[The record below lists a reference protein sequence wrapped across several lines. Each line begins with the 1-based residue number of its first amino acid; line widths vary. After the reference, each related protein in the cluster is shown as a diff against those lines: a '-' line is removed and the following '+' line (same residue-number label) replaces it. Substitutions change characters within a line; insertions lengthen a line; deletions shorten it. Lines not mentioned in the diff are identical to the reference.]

1 MAPKS
6 SRAERTFSVVGYA
19 ALLMFWWVTLQ
30 FVIQSGYNTFHHGV
44 SALFFVVN
52 ITIFAAATLGSL
64 FYLATSKKTAL
75 AIAKSVVLSL
85 LGMSFAYVSLW
96 YSGTVLL

>member
-1 MAPKS
+1 MDKS
-6 SRAERTFSVVGYA
+6 LTRAERAFSVVGYA

-30 FVIQSGYNTFHHGV
+30 FVVQTGYNTFHHGV

-52 ITIFAAATLGSL
+52 VTIFLAAALGSL
-64 FYLATSKKTAL
+64 FYLAYSKNTAL
-75 AIAKSVVLSL
+75 GIAKSVVLSL
-85 LGMSFAYVSLW
+85 LGMVFAFLSLW

>member
-1 MAPKS
+1 MAKS
-6 SRAERTFSVVGYA
+6 LRAERVFSVVGYA

-30 FVIQSGYNTFHHGV
+30 FVIQAGYNTFHHGV
-44 SALFFVVN
+44 SALFFIVN
-52 ITIFAAATLGSL
+52 VTIFATSAIGSI
-64 FYLATSKKTAL
+64 FYLATSKNTAL

-85 LGMSFAYVSLW
+85 LGMGFAFLSLW